1 MALVGRIR
9 RVAGR
14 IVAGDPTVYP
24 QIREFL
30 RTGVDRHVRRAQSKV
45 GARATKFRT
54 AIKADRL
61 RRSGLGLE
69 LLMDL
74 DHYRAQVDVE
84 LPDKPAAYDHYALTG
99 WTEGLDPHP
108 LFLTRRYVAAAGD
121 LGDMDPVTHYLE
133 VGSAAGISPHPLFD
147 VDYYRTTY
155 PWTTRIDPLV
165 HYIGSG
171 FVERHKPNPFFD
183 TDHYLQLHIDVLG
196 GRDPLSH
203 YVMTGE
209 TQGFDPHPLISLHTL
224 RKQLR
229 GQELDEQ
236 GRPRTLLERFMDS
249 DRPLNAHPRF
259 NTTYYSRGLVSAG
272 LLDEAEAPLAG
283 PVALTRFL
291 DPDTPR
297 IDPSPGFSEAS
308 YAEAYPDIG
317 GMNGLY
323 HYLRYG
329 QREGRTGFSISA
341 KIESAQLAEALAIEP
356 EIVAPHQD
364 MSRATVVDTPRMRD
378 PFVRGVVD
386 LVERIG
392 PVRPDIVVLLRGYV
406 RGGAERY
413 ASKLTN
419 GLSRV
424 HPEKSILVLGTD
436 DASEETTSWF
446 EGRDNVHVMSFGT
459 TQFAVDPAVRT
470 RLLSNVLM
478 WLSPD
483 VVVNCNSRTGWT
495 AFQDYGRALKRT
507 SRLMATLFCY
517 DLDPNGRPVGYA
529 RDFVR
534 STIDHVDT
542 YLVDNSAFVDALIAD
557 FSLGEHNRE
566 RFAVLH
572 QPFEAEPVRETK
584 PAGKSGAQKSGSRKS
599 DSEDSGSGNPG
610 DARRARPRFLWAAR
624 FSEQKN
630 PARLRRIAK
639 RMPEADFVVW
649 STEGWT
655 SGVAGGSRPAN
666 VEVVTEQVG
675 LATIVSRGFD
685 GFLMTSDWE
694 GLPTTLIEV
703 THLGLPI
710 VSSRVGGVTDL
721 IDAESG
727 WLVDVDDRDEDD
739 VVEDFITA
747 LNKVAADKNE
757 VARRLEA
764 ARKHLKVGFSRQ
776 AYSRTLE
783 SVFLT
788 GDISRRRL
796 DTAIPEGKRPDM
808 PPLRDTEL
816 DVTLVVNA
824 HRERHYLLPTLKACE
839 AALGPCREAGL
850 SVEMVIAADNPDS
863 ETLRIAENFAFEHGH
878 RVLRLD
884 VRDLGMARNA
894 TVRDARGRYV
904 AFMDG
909 DDLPSRNWVSE
920 AYAFAKQIGTPSVF
934 HPATNYMFGAGQTY
948 IYVHRDMDDPEY
960 NPAAL
965 VAENYWT
972 AITMASRQLFL
983 DNPYEPNLLKYG
995 IAYEDWSWNALT
1007 HSKGITHKVVPGT
1020 SHYIRRKA
1028 QGSLLQ
1034 QTVLSGSL
1042 PRLGYLRDVDMSEV

>member
-30 RTGVDRHVRRAQSKV
+30 RTGVDRHVRRARSKV
-45 GARATKFRT
+45 GTRAAKFRT
-54 AIKADRL
+54 AIKADKL

-74 DHYRAQVDVE
+74 DHYRAQAGVE
-84 LPDKPAAYDHYALTG
+84 LPDKPTAYDHYASMG
-99 WTEGLDPHP
+99 WSEGLDPHP
-108 LFLTRRYVAAAGD
+108 LFITRRYVAAAGD
-121 LGDMDPVTHYLE
+121 LGDLDPVTHYLE
-133 VGSAAGISPHPLFD
+133 MGSAVGINPHPLFD
-147 VDYYRTTY
+147 GEYYRTTY
-155 PWTTRIDPLV
+155 PWTTRVDPLV
-165 HYIGSG
+165 HFISSG

-183 TDHYLQLHIDVLG
+183 TDHYLQLHIDALG

-203 YVMTGE
+203 YVLTGE
-209 TQGFDPHPLISLHTL
+209 KQGFDPHPLISLHTL

-229 GQELDEQ
+229 GQEMDEQ
-236 GRPRTLLERFMDS
+236 GRPKTLLERFMS
-249 DRPLNAHPRF
+249 NDRPLNAHPRF

-272 LLDEAEAPLAG
+272 LLDEEDAPLAG
-283 PVALTRFL
+283 AAALAHFL

-308 YAEAYPDIG
+308 YAEAYSDIG

-341 KIESAQLAEALAIEP
+341 KTQNAQLAEALAIEP
-356 EIVAPHQD
+356 EIVAPYQD
-364 MSRATVVDTPRMRD
+364 IRRAEVVQVPRMHD
-378 PFVRGVVD
+378 TFVRSVVD

-392 PVRPDIVVLLRGYV
+392 SVRPDIVILLRGYV

-419 GLSRV
+419 ELSRTL
-424 HPEKSILVLGTD
+424 PEKSILVLGTD
-436 DASEETTSWF
+436 DASEETMSWF

-459 TQFAVDPAVRT
+459 AQFAVDPAVRT
-470 RLLSNVLM
+470 RLLSNILM

-483 VVVNCNSRTGWT
+483 VIVNCNSRTGWT
-495 AFQDYGRALKRT
+495 AFRDYGRALKRS

-517 DLDPNGRPVGYA
+517 DIDAHGRPVGYA

-542 YLVDNSAFVDALIAD
+542 YLVDNSAFVDTLMED
-557 FSLGEHNRE
+557 FSLGEHNRD

-572 QPFEAEPVRETK
+572 QPFEAEPAT
-584 PAGKSGAQKSGSRKS
+584 
-599 DSEDSGSGNPG
+599 DSSSTLAD
-610 DARRARPRFLWAAR
+610 DAHRVRPRFLWAAR
-624 FSEQKN
+624 FAAQKN

-639 RMPEADFVVW
+639 RMTEADFVVW
-649 STEGWT
+649 SSEGWN
-655 SGVAGGSRPAN
+655 SGLAGGSKPAN

-675 LATIVSRGFD
+675 LAAIVSRGFD

-710 VSSRVGGVTDL
+710 VASRVGGVTDL
-721 IDAESG
+721 ISARSG
-727 WLVDVDDRDEDD
+727 WLVSVNDRDEDD
-739 VVEDFITA
+739 VVEDFTTA
-747 LNKVAADKNE
+747 LKAVAADKDD
-757 VARRLEA
+757 A
-764 ARKHLKVGFSRQ
+764 ARKLNAARGRLKRGFSRR
-776 AYSRTLE
+776 AYVRALE
-783 SVFLT
+783 LVNLT

-796 DTAIPEGKRPDM
+796 DTAIPEVVWPDM
-808 PPLRDTEL
+808 PSLRDTDL
-816 DVTLVVNA
+816 DITLVVNA

-839 AALGPCREAGL
+839 AALKPCREAGL
-850 SVEMVIAADNPDS
+850 FVELVIAADNPDD
-863 ETLRIAENFAFEHGH
+863 ETLHIAESFASQHGH

-894 TVRDARGRYV
+894 AVRDARGRYV

-920 AYAFAKQIGTPSVF
+920 AYAFAEQVGTASVF

-1007 HSKGITHKVVPGT
+1007 HSKGVTHKVVPGT
-1020 SHYIRRKA
+1020 SHYIRRKS

-1034 QTVLSGSL
+1034 QTVQSGSL